1 MPRKMSDKGVAKLK
15 RRRKRY
21 AKPDPELRGH
31 WIRIQP
37 SGTKSFWTVARD
49 PKQKQVWTYVGPCD
63 AMTIEEA
70 RAKARGMLTRVRA
83 GLPAIEAKGETFN
96 TVIADW
102 SRRYVAAK
110 KLRTGD
116 KMLSLI
122 DRYISTELRARV
134 FTEIHREDVTA
145 LLDKVQDENGAPVAD
160 KVLTVIGSIM
170 SWYATRHRSYV
181 PPLVKG
187 MRRTD
192 SAKKE
197 RDRTLNDAELRHVW
211 DVAGQS
217 RTYGALIRM
226 LLLTA
231 QRLDK
236 VLTMKWT
243 DISPMK
249 WPSNTPPV
257 WTLPTDPREKGNIGA
272 VELPA
277 AVLAVLDTL
286 PRYASNPYV
295 FAGRGQRHMS
305 ASGMFKAKF
314 DAKLPADMPNWRL
327 HDLRR
332 TARSLMS
339 RAGVRPDIAER
350 VLGHAIDGVEGI
362 YDRFEYADQKADAL
376 AKLADLIDSIVH
388 PRSAAVLPKKPKG
401 KRRQGSMATSL

>member
-21 AKPDPELRGH
+21 ATPDPELRGH
-31 WIRIQP
+31 WIRVQP

-70 RAKARGMLTRVRA
+70 RAKARTILNRVRA
-83 GLPAIEAKGETFN
+83 GLPAIEAKGETFDV
-96 TVIADW
+96 VIADW
-102 SRRYVAAK
+102 RKRYVEGK

-116 KMLSLI
+116 KMLALLN
-122 DRYISTELRARV
+122 RHVSTELRSRV

-145 LLDKVQDENGAPVAD
+145 LLDKVEDENGAPVAD

-170 SWYATRHRSYV
+170 SWYAIRHRDYV

-192 SAKKE
+192 PKKKE
-197 RDRTLNDAELRHVW
+197 RDRVLDDDELRLVW
-211 DVAGQS
+211 NLAGQQ
-217 RTYGALIRM
+217 RTYGALIQM

-236 VLTMKWT
+236 VLSMKWE
-243 DISPMK
+243 DIDADG
-249 WPSNTPPV
+249 V
-257 WTLPTDPREKGNIGA
+257 WTLPTAPREKGNVGK
-272 VELPA
+272 VRLPPA
-277 AVLAVLDTL
+277 AVAILDAL
-286 PRYASNPYV
+286 PRYTGNPFV

-314 DAKLPADMPNWRL
+314 DAKLPSDMPNWRL

-339 RAGVRPDIAER
+339 RAKVSSKDAER
-350 VLGHAIDGVEGI
+350 VMGHSLPGVEGT
-362 YDRFEYADQKADAL
+362 YDRYAYFDEKTEAL
-376 AKLADLIDSIVH
+376 AKLADLIDSIVY
-388 PRSAAVLPKKPKG
+388 PRVVPIAKRKG
-401 KRRQGSMATSL
+401 

>member
-1 MPRKMSDKGVAKLK
+1 MTDKGVAKLK

-21 AKPDPELRGH
+21 TKPDPELRGH

-37 SGTKSFWTVARD
+37 SGSKSFWTVARD
-49 PKQKQVWTYVGPCD
+49 PKQKQVWTFVGPCD

-70 RAKARGMLTRVRA
+70 RAKARGILNRVRA
-83 GLPAIEAKGETFN
+83 GLPAIEAKGETFD

-102 SRRYVAAK
+102 NKRYVEGK

-122 DRYISTELRARV
+122 DRHISTELRSRV
-134 FTEIHREDVTA
+134 FTEIHREDITA
-145 LLDKVQDENGAPVAD
+145 LLDKIEDENGAPLAD

-170 SWYATRHRSYV
+170 SWYAIRHRDYV

-192 SAKKE
+192 PKKKE
-197 RDRTLNDAELRHVW
+197 RDRVLDDDELRAVW
-211 DVAGQS
+211 KAAEGNG
-217 RTYGALIRM
+217 TYGALIRM

-236 VLTMKWT
+236 VLTMKWESI
-243 DISPMK
+243 DADG
-249 WPSNTPPV
+249 V
-257 WTLPTDPREKGNIGA
+257 WTLPTAPREKGNIGK
-272 VELPA
+272 VRLPPA
-277 AVLAVLDTL
+277 ALAILEAL
-286 PRYASNPYV
+286 PRYTGNPFV

-314 DAKLPADMPNWRL
+314 DAKLPADMPNFRL

-339 RAGVRPDIAER
+339 RAGVSSDHAER
-350 VLGHAIDGVEGI
+350 VLGHAIGGVEGI
-362 YDRFEYADQKADAL
+362 YDRHRYMNEKAAAL
-376 AKLADLIDSIVH
+376 VKLADLIDGIVSGRADVVV
-388 PRSAAVLPKKPKG
+388 PMRG
-401 KRRQGSMATSL
+401 KRAR

>member
-1 MPRKMSDKGVAKLK
+1 MSDLGVAKLK

-21 AKPDPELRGH
+21 SCPDPELRGH

-37 SGTKSFWTVARD
+37 SGSKSFWTVARD
-49 PKQKQVWTYVGPCD
+49 PKQKQVWAYVGPCD

-70 RAKARGMLTRVRA
+70 RAKARTMLTRVRA
-83 GLPAIEAKGETFN
+83 GLPAIEAKGETFD

-102 SRRYVAAK
+102 RKRYVESK

-122 DRYISTELRARV
+122 DRHISTELRSRV

-145 LLDKVQDENGAPVAD
+145 LLDKVEDENGAPVAD

-170 SWYATRHRSYV
+170 SWYAVRHRDYV

-192 SAKKE
+192 PAKKE
-197 RDRTLNDAELRHVW
+197 RDRVLSDPELVAVWKAAE
-211 DVAGQS
+211 GNG
-217 RTYGALIRM
+217 TFGALVRM

-257 WTLPTDPREKGNIGA
+257 WTLPTAPREKGNIGM
-272 VELPA
+272 VELPEMA
-277 AVLAVLDTL
+277 LAILDKL
-286 PRYASNPYV
+286 PRYASNPHV

-314 DAKLPADMPNWRL
+314 DAKLPSDIPNWRL

-339 RAGVRPDIAER
+339 RAGVSSEHAER
-350 VLGHAIDGVEGI
+350 VMGHAIGGVEGI
-362 YDRFEYADQKADAL
+362 YDRHAYADEKAEAL
-376 AKLADLIDSIVH
+376 NKLAALIDSIVH
-388 PRSAAVLPKKPKG
+388 PLSADVLPMKQG
-401 KRRQGSMATSL
+401 KRR

>member
-1 MPRKMSDKGVAKLK
+1 MPRKMTDKGVRKLK

-21 AKPDPELRGH
+21 AVPDGELRGH

-70 RAKARGMLTRVRA
+70 RAKARGVLNRVRA
-83 GLPAIEAKGETFN
+83 GLPAIEAKGETFDA
-96 TVIADW
+96 VIAEW
-102 SRRYVAAK
+102 RKRYVEGK

-122 DRYISTELRARV
+122 NRHISTELRSRV
-134 FTEIHREDVTA
+134 FTEIHREDITA
-145 LLDKVQDENGAPVAD
+145 LLDKVEDENGAPVAD

-170 SWYATRHRSYV
+170 SWYAIRHRDYV

-192 SAKKE
+192 PKKKE
-197 RDRTLNDAELRHVW
+197 RDRVLDDDELRLVW
-211 DVAGQS
+211 NLAGQQ

-236 VLTMKWT
+236 VMKMRWC
-243 DISPMK
+243 DIDADG
-249 WPSNTPPV
+249 V
-257 WTLPTDPREKGNIGA
+257 WTVPTAPREKGNIGKA
-272 VELPA
+272 KLPEA
-277 AVLAVLDTL
+277 ARAILDAL
-286 PRYASNPYV
+286 PRFDSNP
-295 FAGRGQRHMS
+295 FIFTGRGQRHMS
-305 ASGMFKAKF
+305 ASGTFKAKF
-314 DAKLPADMPNWRL
+314 DAKLPCDMPPWRL

-339 RAGVRPDIAER
+339 RAKVSSKDAER
-350 VLGHAIDGVEGI
+350 VMGHSLPDVEGTYDRYEYFDEKSDALQRLASLIDG
-362 YDRFEYADQKADAL
+362 
-376 AKLADLIDSIVH
+376 IVH
-388 PRSAAVLPKKPKG
+388 PRADVIVPMAKG
-401 KRRQGSMATSL
+401 RKRR

>member
-1 MPRKMSDKGVAKLK
+1 
-15 RRRKRY
+15 
-21 AKPDPELRGH
+21 
-31 WIRIQP
+31 
-37 SGTKSFWTVARD
+37 
-49 PKQKQVWTYVGPCD
+49 
-63 AMTIEEA
+63 
-70 RAKARGMLTRVRA
+70 VRA
-83 GLPAIEAKGETFN
+83 GLPAIEAKGETFD

-102 SRRYVAAK
+102 HKRYVEGK

-122 DRYISTELRARV
+122 DRHISTELRSRV
-134 FTEIHREDVTA
+134 FTEIHREDITA
-145 LLDKVQDENGAPVAD
+145 LLDKIEDENGAPLAD

-170 SWYATRHRSYV
+170 SWYAIRHRDYV

-192 SAKKE
+192 PDKKE
-197 RDRTLNDAELRHVW
+197 RDRVLNDDEIRAVW
-211 DVAGQS
+211 AVAGES
-217 RTYGALIRM
+217 GTYGALVRM
-226 LLLTA
+226 LLLTS

-257 WTLPTDPREKGNIGA
+257 WTLPTAPREKGNVGM
-272 VELPA
+272 VELPQ
-277 AVLAVLDTL
+277 AVLAVLDAL
-286 PRYASNPYV
+286 PRFADNPYV

-314 DAKLPADMPNWRL
+314 DAKLPSDMPNWRL

-339 RAGVRPDIAER
+339 RAKVSSNDAER
-350 VLGHAIDGVEGI
+350 VMGHAIEGVEGI
-362 YDRFEYADQKADAL
+362 YDRHAYLDEKSAAL
-376 AKLADLIDSIVH
+376 VKLADLIDSIVH
-388 PRSAAVLPKKPKG
+388 PRVVPITKARA
-401 KRRQGSMATSL
+401 R

>member
-1 MPRKMSDKGVAKLK
+1 MPRKMTDKGVRKLK

-21 AKPDPELRGH
+21 AVPDGELRGH

-49 PKQKQVWTYVGPCD
+49 PKQKQIWTYVGPCD

-70 RAKARGMLTRVRA
+70 RAKARGVLNRVRA
-83 GLPAIEAKGETFN
+83 GLPAIEAKGETFDA
-96 TVIADW
+96 VIAEW
-102 SRRYVAAK
+102 RKRYVEGK

-122 DRYISTELRARV
+122 NRHISTELRSRV

-145 LLDKVQDENGAPVAD
+145 LLDKIEDENGAPVAD

-170 SWYATRHRSYV
+170 SWYAIRHRDYV

-197 RDRTLNDAELRHVW
+197 RDRILNDDELRMVW
-211 DVAGQS
+211 NVAGQQS
-217 RTYGALIRM
+217 TYGVFVKT
-226 LLLTA
+226 LLLTV
-231 QRLDK
+231 QRADK
-236 VLTMKWT
+236 VLSMRRE
-243 DISPMK
+243 DIDADC
-249 WPSNTPPV
+249 V
-257 WTLPTDPREKGNIGA
+257 WTIPTAAREKRNIGK
-272 VELPA
+272 VRLPPDA
-277 AVLAVLDTL
+277 RAILDAL
-286 PRYASNPYV
+286 PRFDSNPFV

-314 DAKLPADMPNWRL
+314 DAKLPSDMPNWRL

-339 RAGVRPDIAER
+339 RAGVSSEHAER
-350 VLGHAIDGVEGI
+350 VMGHSIGGVEGI
-362 YDRFEYADQKADAL
+362 YDRHAYFDEKSAAL
-376 AKLADLIDSIVH
+376 AKLAALIDAIVH
-388 PRSAAVLPKKPKG
+388 ARENVVPIAKRKG
-401 KRRQGSMATSL
+401 

>member
-21 AKPDPELRGH
+21 AVPDGELRGH

-83 GLPAIEAKGETFN
+83 GLPAIEARGETFD

-102 SRRYVAAK
+102 RKRYVESK

-122 DRYISTELRARV
+122 NRHISTELRARV
-134 FTEIHREDVTA
+134 FTEIHREDITA
-145 LLDKVQDENGAPVAD
+145 LLDKVEDENGAPLAD

-170 SWYATRHRSYV
+170 SWYAIRHRDYV

-197 RDRTLNDAELRHVW
+197 RDRTLNDGEIRAVW
-211 DVAGQS
+211 AVAGEGG
-217 RTYGALIRM
+217 TYGALIRL

-243 DISPMK
+243 DISPMR

-277 AVLAVLDTL
+277 AALAVLDAL
-286 PRYASNPYV
+286 PRFAETAYV

-314 DAKLPADMPNWRL
+314 DAKLPADMPDWRL

-376 AKLADLIDSIVH
+376 RRLADLIDSIVT
-388 PRSAAVLPKKPKG
+388 PRDNVMTMA
-401 KRRQGSMATSL
+401 KRKAKQR

>member
-15 RRRKRY
+15 QRRKRY

-37 SGTKSFWTVARD
+37 SGSKSFWTVARD

-70 RAKARGMLTRVRA
+70 RAKARGMLNRVRA
-83 GLPAIEAKGETFN
+83 GLPAIEAKGETFD
-96 TVIADW
+96 TVIAEW
-102 SRRYVAAK
+102 RKRYVESK

-122 DRYISTELRARV
+122 NRHISTELRSRV

-197 RDRTLNDAELRHVW
+197 RDRVLNDDELRLVW
-211 DVAGQS
+211 GVAGQQ
-217 RTYGALIRM
+217 RTYGALVRM

-243 DISPMK
+243 DISPLK

-277 AVLAVLDTL
+277 AALAVLDTP

-376 AKLADLIDSIVH
+376 RRLASLIDSIVN
-388 PRSAAVLPKKPKG
+388 PRAKVVPMAKRKG
-401 KRRQGSMATSL
+401 S

>member
-1 MPRKMSDKGVAKLK
+1 MPRKMSDLGVAKLK
-15 RRRKRY
+15 RRAKRY
-21 AKPDPELRGH
+21 SKSDPELRGH

-49 PKQKQVWTYVGPCD
+49 PKQKQIWTYVGPCD

-70 RAKARGMLTRVRA
+70 RAKARGILTRVRA
-83 GLPAIEAKGETFN
+83 GLPAIEAKGETFD
-96 TVIADW
+96 TVIAEW
-102 SRRYVAAK
+102 RKRYVEGK

-122 DRYISTELRARV
+122 NRHISTELRSRV
-134 FTEIHREDVTA
+134 FTEIHREDITA
-145 LLDKVQDENGAPVAD
+145 LLDRVEDENGAPVAD

-170 SWYATRHRSYV
+170 SWYAIRHRDYV

-192 SAKKE
+192 PKKKE
-197 RDRTLNDAELRHVW
+197 RDRVLDDDELRRVW

-236 VLTMKWT
+236 VLTMRWE
-243 DISPMK
+243 DVDADG
-249 WPSNTPPV
+249 V
-257 WTLPTDPREKGNIGA
+257 WTIPTAEREKGNIGK
-272 VELPA
+272 VRLPPDA
-277 AVLAVLDTL
+277 RAILEML
-286 PRYASNPYV
+286 PRFDSNPFI

-314 DAKLPADMPNWRL
+314 DAKLPSDMPDWRL

-339 RAGVRPDIAER
+339 RAKVSSKDAER
-350 VLGHAIDGVEGI
+350 VMGHSLPGVEGI
-362 YDRFEYADQKADAL
+362 YDRHAYADEKAEAL
-376 AKLADLIDSIVH
+376 NKLAALIDSIVH
-388 PRSAAVLPKKPKG
+388 PLSADVLPMKQG
-401 KRRQGSMATSL
+401 KRR

>member
-21 AKPDPELRGH
+21 ATPDPELRGH
-31 WIRIQP
+31 WIRVQP
-37 SGTKSFWTVARD
+37 SGSKSFWTVARD

-70 RAKARGMLTRVRA
+70 RAKARTILNRVRA
-83 GLPAIEAKGETFN
+83 GLPAIEAKGETFDV
-96 TVIADW
+96 VIADW
-102 SRRYVAAK
+102 RKRYVEGK

-122 DRYISTELRARV
+122 DRHISTELRSRV
-134 FTEIHREDVTA
+134 FTEIHREDITA
-145 LLDKVQDENGAPVAD
+145 LLDKIEDENGAPLAD

-170 SWYATRHRSYV
+170 SWYAIRHRDYV

-192 SAKKE
+192 PKKKE
-197 RDRTLNDAELRHVW
+197 RDRVLDDDELRLVW
-211 DVAGQS
+211 NLAGQQ
-217 RTYGALIRM
+217 RTYGALIQM

-236 VLTMKWT
+236 VLSMKWE
-243 DISPMK
+243 DIDADG
-249 WPSNTPPV
+249 V
-257 WTLPTDPREKGNIGA
+257 WTLPTAPREKGNVGK
-272 VELPA
+272 VRLPPA
-277 AVLAVLDTL
+277 AVAILDAL
-286 PRYASNPYV
+286 PRYTGNPFV

-314 DAKLPADMPNWRL
+314 DAKLPSDMPNWRL

-339 RAGVRPDIAER
+339 RAGVSSEHAER
-350 VLGHAIDGVEGI
+350 VMGHAIGGVEGV
-362 YDRFEYADQKADAL
+362 YDRYRYADEKAEAL
-376 AKLADLIDSIVH
+376 QKLANLIDGIVH
-388 PRSAAVLPKKPKG
+388 NVVPMRG
-401 KRRQGSMATSL
+401 KRAR

>member
-1 MPRKMSDKGVAKLK
+1 MPRKMSDKGVKKLK
-15 RRRKRY
+15 HRRKRY

-31 WIRIQP
+31 WIRVQP
-37 SGTKSFWTVARD
+37 SGSKSFWTVARD
-49 PKQKQVWTYVGPCD
+49 PKQKQVWTFVGPCD
-63 AMTIEEA
+63 AITIEEA
-70 RAKARGMLTRVRA
+70 RAKARGILNRVRA
-83 GLPAIEAKGETFN
+83 GLPAIEAKGETFDA
-96 TVIADW
+96 VIAEW
-102 SRRYVAAK
+102 CKRYVEGK

-122 DRYISTELRARV
+122 DRHISTELRSRV

-145 LLDKVQDENGAPVAD
+145 LLDKVQDENGAPLAD

-192 SAKKE
+192 PKKKE
-197 RDRTLNDAELRHVW
+197 RDRVLDDDELRLVW
-211 DVAGQS
+211 NLAGQQ

-236 VLTMKWT
+236 VLTMKWE
-243 DISPMK
+243 DI
-249 WPSNTPPV
+249 NADDV
-257 WTLPTDPREKGNIGA
+257 WTIPTAPREKGNIGK
-272 VELPA
+272 VRLPPGTRA
-277 AVLAVLDTL
+277 ILDAL
-286 PRYASNPYV
+286 PRFDSNPYV
-295 FAGRGQRHMS
+295 FALRGQRHMS
-305 ASGMFKAKF
+305 ASGVFKAKL

-376 AKLADLIDSIVH
+376 RRLASLIDSIVN
-388 PRSAAVLPKKPKG
+388 PRAKVVPMAKRKG
-401 KRRQGSMATSL
+401 S

>member
-1 MPRKMSDKGVAKLK
+1 MPRKLSDKGVAKLK
-15 RRRKRY
+15 PNKKKRRTV
-21 AKPDPELRGH
+21 PDSELRGH
-31 WIRIQP
+31 WIRIEP
-37 SGTKSFWTVARD
+37 SGRKAFWIIGRD
-49 PKQKQVWTYVGPCD
+49 PQGKQIWARVGPAD
-63 AMTIEEA
+63 ALTIEEA

-83 GLPAIEAKGETFN
+83 GLPAIEAKGETFD

-102 SRRYVAAK
+102 RRRYVEDR

-122 DRYISTELRARV
+122 DRHITTELRSRV

-145 LLDKVQDENGAPVAD
+145 LLDKIQDENSAPVAD

-192 SAKKE
+192 PAKKE
-197 RDRTLNDAELRHVW
+197 RDRILSDAEIRAVW
-211 DVAGQS
+211 KAAGES
-217 RTYGALIRM
+217 GTYGALLRM
-226 LLLTA
+226 LLLTS

-236 VLTMKWT
+236 VLTMRREHI
-243 DISPMK
+243 DADD
-249 WPSNTPPV
+249 V
-257 WTLPTDPREKGNIGA
+257 WTIPTAPREKGNIGK
-272 VELPA
+272 VRLPA
-277 AVLAVLDTL
+277 GARAILEAL
-286 PRYASNPYV
+286 PRFDSNPYV

-314 DAKLPADMPNWRL
+314 DAKLPSDTPDWRL

-339 RAGVRPDIAER
+339 RAGVSSEHAER
-350 VLGHAIDGVEGI
+350 VMGHAIGGVEGI
-362 YDRFEYADQKADAL
+362 YDRHAYADEKADAL
-376 AKLADLIDSIVH
+376 AKLANLIDSIVN
-388 PRSAAVLPKKPKG
+388 PRANVLPMAKRKG
-401 KRRQGSMATSL
+401 

>member
-15 RRRKRY
+15 QRRKRY

-37 SGTKSFWTVARD
+37 SGSKSFWTVARD

-83 GLPAIEAKGETFN
+83 GLPAIEAKGETFD

-102 SRRYVAAK
+102 RKRYVESK

-122 DRYISTELRARV
+122 NRHISTELRARV

-192 SAKKE
+192 PKKKE
-197 RDRTLNDAELRHVW
+197 RDRILSDDELRLVW
-211 DVAGQS
+211 NLAGQQ

-226 LLLTA
+226 LLLSA

-236 VLTMKWT
+236 VLTMKWE
-243 DISPMK
+243 DVDADD
-249 WPSNTPPV
+249 V
-257 WTLPTDPREKGNIGA
+257 WTIPTAPREKENIGK
-272 VELPA
+272 VRLPPGA
-277 AVLAVLDTL
+277 RAILDAL
-286 PRYASNPYV
+286 PRFDSNPYF

-305 ASGMFKAKF
+305 ASGLFKAKF
-314 DAKLPADMPNWRL
+314 DAKLPSDMPDWRL

-339 RAGVRPDIAER
+339 RAKVSSKDAER
-350 VLGHAIDGVEGI
+350 VMGHSLPGVEGT
-362 YDRFEYADQKADAL
+362 YDRYAYFDEKSEAL
-376 AKLADLIDSIVH
+376 QRLADLIDGIVH
-388 PRSAAVLPKKPKG
+388 PRENIVPMTKG
-401 KRRQGSMATSL
+401 RMRQ

>member
-1 MPRKMSDKGVAKLK
+1 MPRKMTDKGVAKLK

-21 AKPDPELRGH
+21 AVPDGELRGH
-31 WIRIQP
+31 WIRVQP
-37 SGTKSFWTVARD
+37 SGTKSFWTVGRD

-70 RAKARGMLTRVRA
+70 RAKARGILNRVRA
-83 GLPAIEAKGETFN
+83 GLPAIEAKGETFD

-102 SRRYVAAK
+102 RKRYVEDR

-122 DRYISTELRARV
+122 DRHVTTELRSRV

-145 LLDKVQDENGAPVAD
+145 LLDKIQDESGAPVAD

-170 SWYATRHRSYV
+170 GWYAIRHRDYV

-192 SAKKE
+192 PAKKE
-197 RDRTLNDAELRHVW
+197 RDRILDDGELCAVW
-211 DVAGQS
+211 KAAGES
-217 RTYGALIRM
+217 GTYGALMRM
-226 LLLTA
+226 LLLTG

-236 VLTMKWT
+236 VLTMKREHV
-243 DISPMK
+243 DADD
-249 WPSNTPPV
+249 V
-257 WTLPTDPREKGNIGA
+257 WTIPTAPREKGNIGK
-272 VELPA
+272 VRLPPA
-277 AVLAVLDTL
+277 ALAILAAL
-286 PRYASNPYV
+286 PRYDSNPYV

-305 ASGMFKAKF
+305 ASGMFKVKL
-314 DAKLPADMPNWRL
+314 DAKLPSDMPPWRL

-339 RAGVRPDIAER
+339 RAKVSSKDAER
-350 VLGHAIDGVEGI
+350 VMGHSLPGVEGI
-362 YDRFEYADQKADAL
+362 YDRHAYFDEKTEAL
-376 AKLADLIDSIVH
+376 AKLANLIDSIVN
-388 PRSAAVLPKKPKG
+388 PRDNVVTMAKK
-401 KRRQGSMATSL
+401 R

>member
-1 MPRKMSDKGVAKLK
+1 MPRKMTDKGVAKLK
-15 RRRKRY
+15 QRRKRY

-31 WIRIQP
+31 WIRVQP

-49 PKQKQVWTYVGPCD
+49 PKQKQVWTFVGPCD

-70 RAKARGMLTRVRA
+70 RAKARGILNRVRA
-83 GLPAIEAKGETFN
+83 GLPAIEAKGETFD

-102 SRRYVAAK
+102 HKRYVEGK

-116 KMLSLI
+116 KMLALLN
-122 DRYISTELRARV
+122 RHVSTELRARV
-134 FTEIHREDVTA
+134 FTEIHREDITA
-145 LLDKVQDENGAPVAD
+145 LLDKVEDENGAPLAD

-170 SWYATRHRSYV
+170 SWYAIRHRNYV

-192 SAKKE
+192 PAKKE
-197 RDRTLNDAELRHVW
+197 RDRVLSDDELRMVW
-211 DVAGQS
+211 DVAGQQS
-217 RTYGALIRM
+217 TYGAVVKM

-236 VLTMKWT
+236 VLTMKWV
-243 DISPMK
+243 DIDDG
-249 WPSNTPPV
+249 V
-257 WTLPTDPREKGNIGA
+257 WTVPLAAREKENIGK
-272 VELPA
+272 VQLPA
-277 AVLAVLDTL
+277 AARTIIDGL
-286 PRYASNPYV
+286 PRFDSNPYI

-314 DAKLPADMPNWRL
+314 DAKLPSDMPNWRL

-339 RAGVRPDIAER
+339 RAKVLSEHAER
-350 VLGHAIDGVEGI
+350 TLGHAIEGVEGV
-362 YDRFEYADQKADAL
+362 YDRHAYFDEKSEAL
-376 AKLADLIDSIVH
+376 AKLAGLIDGIVH
-388 PRSAAVLPKKPKG
+388 PRDNVMPMTRAG
-401 KRRQGSMATSL
+401 KRR

>member
-1 MPRKMSDKGVAKLK
+1 VSPSSSGAPSATAK
-15 RRRKRY
+15 
-21 AKPDPELRGH
+21 AIQNCGH

-49 PKQKQVWTYVGPCD
+49 PKQKQIWTYVGPCD

-70 RAKARGMLTRVRA
+70 RAKARGILNRVRA
-83 GLPAIEAKGETFN
+83 GLPAIEAKGETFD

-102 SRRYVAAK
+102 RKRYVEDRK
-110 KLRTGD
+110 MRTGE

-122 DRYISTELRARV
+122 NRHISTELRSRV

-145 LLDKVQDENGAPVAD
+145 LLDKIQDENGAPVAD

-170 SWYATRHRSYV
+170 SWYATRHRNYV

-192 SAKKE
+192 PGKKE
-197 RDRTLNDAELRHVW
+197 RDRVLNDDEIRAMWKAAE
-211 DVAGQS
+211 ANG
-217 RTYGALIRM
+217 TFGALIRM

-257 WTLPTDPREKGNIGA
+257 WTLPTAPREKGNIGA

-277 AVLAVLDTL
+277 AALAILDKL
-286 PRYASNPYV
+286 PRYADNPFM

-314 DAKLPADMPNWRL
+314 DAKLPDMPRWTL

-339 RAGVRPDIAER
+339 RAGVLSEHAER
-350 VLGHAIDGVEGI
+350 VMGHALPGIEGVYNRHEFMG
-362 YDRFEYADQKADAL
+362 EKAEAL
-376 AKLADLIDSIVH
+376 NKLADLIDSIIH
-388 PRSAAVLPKKPKG
+388 PRVVLMA
-401 KRRQGSMATSL
+401 KRKAP

>member
-21 AKPDPELRGH
+21 ATPDPELRGH
-31 WIRIQP
+31 WIRVQP
-37 SGTKSFWTVARD
+37 SGSKSFWTVARD

-70 RAKARGMLTRVRA
+70 RAKARTILNRVRA
-83 GLPAIEAKGETFN
+83 GLPAIEAKGETFDV
-96 TVIADW
+96 VIADW
-102 SRRYVAAK
+102 RKRYVEGK

-116 KMLSLI
+116 KMLALLN
-122 DRYISTELRARV
+122 RHVSTELRSRV

-145 LLDKVQDENGAPVAD
+145 LLDKVEDENGAPVAD

-170 SWYATRHRSYV
+170 SWYAIRHRDYV

-192 SAKKE
+192 PAKKE
-197 RDRTLNDAELRHVW
+197 RDRILSDDEIRAVW
-211 DVAGQS
+211 AVAGES
-217 RTYGALIRM
+217 GTYGALIRL

-236 VLTMKWT
+236 ALTMRFE
-243 DISPMK
+243 DIDADG
-249 WPSNTPPV
+249 V
-257 WTLPTDPREKGNIGA
+257 WTLPTAPREKGNVGKVRLPPGA
-272 VELPA
+272 RA
-277 AVLAVLDTL
+277 ILDAL
-286 PRYASNPYV
+286 PRFVDNPYV
-295 FAGRGQRHMS
+295 FALRGQRHMS

-314 DAKLPADMPNWRL
+314 DAKLPANMPNWRL

-339 RAGVRPDIAER
+339 RAGVSSEHAER
-350 VLGHAIDGVEGI
+350 VMGHAIDGTEGI
-362 YDRFEYADQKADAL
+362 YDRYSYMDEKSAAL
-376 AKLADLIDSIVH
+376 AKLADLIATIVAR
-388 PRSAAVLPKKPKG
+388 PAPKTA
-401 KRRQGSMATSL
+401 RRHDARHAIPV